1 MQFPANYPQEP
12 IVIELKSKTLT
23 EKVCDKINKICE
35 EEAKKWLGQKQAS
48 LLLGTCLGALK

>member
-23 EKVCDKINKICE
+23 EKVCDKITKICE